1 MSSQFT
7 VNIALMEGTAPIL
20 GVVHTPCLG
29 STHWAI
35 KGRGAFR
42 RLHGPPG
49 STEVGAETPTPP
61 DEQIHAAKFSDEDE
75 GLTIMGSSSHRTP
88 DTDAFIAK
96 YKNPKMEAIG
106 SSLKFLKI
114 AEGAAHVYPRLGLT
128 SEWDTAAA
136 QVSNLQ
142 FGLACYFPYQSL
154 VHAVM

>member
-88 DTDAFIAK
+88 DT
-96 YKNPKMEAIG
+96 
-106 SSLKFLKI
+106 
-114 AEGAAHVYPRLGLT
+114 
-128 SEWDTAAA
+128 
-136 QVSNLQ
+136 
-142 FGLACYFPYQSL
+142 FGLATSIPYQSL
-154 VHAVM
+154 VHAGI